1 MKKKQ
6 TIKYIVFDTL
16 SAMLAWAALFL
27 FRKLHIEQAG
37 ASDVNLVFQD
47 TNFWLGLVIVP
58 AAWLAL
64 YTMQGTYRNV
74 LRKARVKELIDTLVA
89 SVLGVIVIFFS
100 LLIDDEIT
108 TYHHY
113 YSSFLFLLA
122 VHFALTYTLR
132 LLVTSQTARKVHS
145 RQIGFPTLM
154 VGAGPKAYQTYLDL
168 ENQETYSG
176 NQLVGYIETSRRQDI
191 ETSGKELPKSAL
203 EKVIPRLGTLDDLRS
218 LVDKYQI
225 EEAIIAVEEN
235 EQGHIS
241 EILHALYCC
250 GDIIIKIQK
259 WIKTRNPKRLLWT
272 ITFATFVISANL
284 DNLTTATMMLVIMH
298 SIVQNR
304 RQRMLIGCAIVI
316 AANCGGCFTVIGDP
330 TGLLLW
336 GDGAITATSFSS
348 YMALPAI
355 LAWMIPT
362 IFINR
367 ALPERLDT
375 QWSPM
380 PYRGDDTNLSPWQR
394 VVMLFVGIG
403 GLWFI
408 PTFHNI
414 TKLSPFLG
422 ALCVLSVLWVVNE
435 AFNRKLMNADQMSQ
449 RFIPRA
455 LQYGSLQQILF
466 VMGIMLGMGVVT
478 ETGVFPDVA
487 QWMDETIHNVWILG
501 I

>member
-1 MKKKQ
+1 M
-6 TIKYIVFDTL
+6 TLIIVF
-16 SAMLAWAALFL
+16 ML
-27 FRKLHIEQAG
+27 IMG
-37 ASDVNLVFQD
+37 
-47 TNFWLGLVIVP
+47 
-58 AAWLAL
+58 
-64 YTMQGTYRNV
+64 Y
-74 LRKARVKELIDTLVA
+74 
-89 SVLGVIVIFFS
+89 
-100 LLIDDEIT
+100 LLIATGHLTGVNKAAIAMFIGTVGWVVYICWGTDYVTDMHPDDYLAFLNGAEPTSDAVKYFI
-108 TYHHY
+108 HDNVFLY
-113 YSSFLFLLA
+113 YVGRAASIVMFLLA
-122 VHFALTYTLR
+122 TM
-132 LLVTSQTARKVHS
+132 S
-145 RQIGFPTLM
+145 
-154 VGAGPKAYQTYLDL
+154 
-168 ENQETYSG
+168 
-176 NQLVGYIETSRRQDI
+176 
-191 ETSGKELPKSAL
+191 
-203 EKVIPRLGTLDDLRS
+203 
-218 LVDKYQI
+218 
-225 EEAIIAVEEN
+225 II
-235 EQGHIS
+235 
-241 EILHALYCC
+241 EILNNNGCF
-250 GDIIIKIQK
+250 DFIQK
-259 WIKTRNPKRLLWT
+259 WIRTRNPKRLLWT
-272 ITFATFVISANL
+272 ITFVTFVISANL

-298 SIVQNR
+298 GIVQNR
-304 RQRMLIGCAIVI
+304 RQRMLIGSAIVI

-336 GDGAITATSFSS
+336 GDGAVTATYFSS

-355 LAWMIPT
+355 LAWVIPT

-375 QWSPM
+375 QWSPL

-435 AFNRKLMNADQMSQ
+435 AFNHKLMNADQMSQ

-487 QWMDETIHNVWILG
+487 RWMDDTIHNVWILG
-501 I
+501 VVSGFLSAVVDTFTIAISDISLYPVVEAARLEQAADAAYLSQFTRNGSYWMIVAYTTAVGGCLLSVGSVSGLALMKMEHLRLGWYLRNLTLKVLAGWVVGLVVLSLEIYYV

>member
-1 MKKKQ
+1 M
-6 TIKYIVFDTL
+6 TLIIVL
-16 SAMLAWAALFL
+16 ML
-27 FRKLHIEQAG
+27 IMG
-37 ASDVNLVFQD
+37 
-47 TNFWLGLVIVP
+47 
-58 AAWLAL
+58 
-64 YTMQGTYRNV
+64 Y
-74 LRKARVKELIDTLVA
+74 
-89 SVLGVIVIFFS
+89 
-100 LLIDDEIT
+100 LLIATGHLTGVNKAAIAMFIGTVGWVVYICWGTDYVTDMHPDDYLAFLNGAEPTSDAVKYFI
-108 TYHHY
+108 HDNVFLY
-113 YSSFLFLLA
+113 YVGRAASIVMFLLA
-122 VHFALTYTLR
+122 TM
-132 LLVTSQTARKVHS
+132 S
-145 RQIGFPTLM
+145 
-154 VGAGPKAYQTYLDL
+154 
-168 ENQETYSG
+168 
-176 NQLVGYIETSRRQDI
+176 
-191 ETSGKELPKSAL
+191 
-203 EKVIPRLGTLDDLRS
+203 
-218 LVDKYQI
+218 
-225 EEAIIAVEEN
+225 II
-235 EQGHIS
+235 
-241 EILHALYCC
+241 EILNNNGCF
-250 GDIIIKIQK
+250 DFIQK
-259 WIKTRNPKRLLWT
+259 WIRTRNPKRLLWT
-272 ITFATFVISANL
+272 ITFVTFVISANL

-298 SIVQNR
+298 GIVQNR
-304 RQRMLIGCAIVI
+304 RQRMLIGSAIVI

-336 GDGAITATSFSS
+336 GDGAVTATYFSS

-355 LAWMIPT
+355 LAWVIPT

-375 QWSPM
+375 QWSPL

-435 AFNRKLMNADQMSQ
+435 AFNHKLMNADQMSQ

-487 QWMDETIHNVWILG
+487 RWMDDTIHNVWILG
-501 I
+501 VVSGFLSAVVDTFTIAISDISLYPVVEAARLEQAADAAYLSQFTRNGSYWMIVAYTTAVGGCLLSVGSVSGLALMKMEHLRLGWYLRNLTLKVLAGWVVGLVVLWLEIYYV